1 MNKKIELLAPAG
13 DLEKLKVAIEYGAD
27 AVYIGGKSLGLR
39 AKAGNFDNDIMVEAV
54 NYAHERNK
62 KIYVT
67 ANIYAHN
74 EDFEGI
80 EDYFLELEKIGVDA
94 LIISDP
100 GIFSIARKVIPNM
113 EIHISTQANNTNY
126 QSALFW
132 YNLGA
137 KRIVVAR
144 ELSLK
149 EISEISKHIPKDFDI
164 EAFVHGAMCMA
175 YSGRC
180 VLSNYMTGR
189 DANRGECAHACRWKY
204 HLMEEKRPG
213 EYMPVFEDERGTYI
227 YNSKDLCM
235 IKYIPQMID
244 AGIHSFKIEG
254 RMKTSYY
261 VAAVVKA
268 YREAIDDC
276 LENIEKYNS
285 KLDYY
290 IEELSKSSHRNFS
303 TGFYFN
309 KPTNE
314 DSVYTNNSYIRNY
327 DFIAL
332 VESYDKNTGFANI
345 EQRSKFVVGDEIE
358 IFKSN
363 GANVTQVV
371 KEMYDEKGKL
381 ITEAP
386 HPKQKI
392 KIKLDTEVNKFD
404 MLRKKA

>member
-1 MNKKIELLAPAG
+1 
-13 DLEKLKVAIEYGAD
+13 
-27 AVYIGGKSLGLR
+27 
-39 AKAGNFDNDIMVEAV
+39 MVEAV

>member
-1 MNKKIELLAPAG
+1 
-13 DLEKLKVAIEYGAD
+13 
-27 AVYIGGKSLGLR
+27 
-39 AKAGNFDNDIMVEAV
+39 
-54 NYAHERNK
+54 
-62 KIYVT
+62 
-67 ANIYAHN
+67 
-74 EDFEGI
+74 
-80 EDYFLELEKIGVDA
+80 
-94 LIISDP
+94 
-100 GIFSIARKVIPNM
+100 
-113 EIHISTQANNTNY
+113 
-126 QSALFW
+126 
-132 YNLGA
+132 
-137 KRIVVAR
+137 
-144 ELSLK
+144 
-149 EISEISKHIPKDFDI
+149 
-164 EAFVHGAMCMA
+164 
-175 YSGRC
+175 
-180 VLSNYMTGR
+180 
-189 DANRGECAHACRWKY
+189 
-204 HLMEEKRPG
+204 
-213 EYMPVFEDERGTYI
+213 
-227 YNSKDLCM
+227 
-235 IKYIPQMID
+235 
-244 AGIHSFKIEG
+244 
-254 RMKTSYY
+254 MKTSYY
-261 VAAVVKA
+261 VAAVVKS

-276 LENIEKYNS
+276 LENIEKYNF

>member
-94 LIISDP
+94 IIISDP

-261 VAAVVKA
+261 VAAVVKV